1 MRLIQQI
8 LLQLILGEFLGNASI
23 ISGQGTMQI
32 EVKWDSLYN
41 QTLFVIETTADSCKS
56 DTIFIKIHVE
66 AEPSSIYEYEITNL
80 MIYPNPSRGVVTI
93 SFISNI
99 INDYQVI

>member
-1 MRLIQQI
+1 MARVQCKLK
-8 LLQLILGEFLGNASI
+8 LE
-23 ISGQGTMQI
+23 
-32 EVKWDSLYN
+32 WDSLYN

-99 INDYQVI
+99 INDYQVMIRNIIGEIVFEEKLNNFKRRI